1 MRASISFRETCLVST
16 MIWGRKDTICHMGN
30 SHLSLSLSLSLSHT
44 HPLSLSQ
51 NLAILTL
58 SSKNSLVRNK
68 SFHLSLIKP
77 ALLVS
82 NCSCNKLP
90 LTLWLKTTQI
100 YYLLEVSLKS
110 KMSAGFLE
118 AVGETLSLSFPVSFF
133 LSFFLCLSV
142 CGIIVPLPGTEFSH
156 LALNT
161 WSPNHWTAR
170 EFPPSFQRVPTFP
183 IWWPPTGHQSH
194 HSDLC
199 FHQPISFSPLRPLFC
214 L

>member
-1 MRASISFRETCLVST
+1 MSCVNHDLGEKRYHMPYGQFPSLSVSL
-16 MIWGRKDTICHMGN
+16 C
-30 SHLSLSLSLSLSHT
+30 LSLSLTHT

-118 AVGETLSLSFPVSFF
+118 AVGEILSLSFPVSSFF
-133 LSFFLCLSV
+133 LSFFASQSV
-142 CGIIVPLPGTEFSH
+142 GS
-156 LALNT
+156 
-161 WSPNHWTAR
+161 
-170 EFPPSFQRVPTFP
+170 
-183 IWWPPTGHQSH
+183 
-194 HSDLC
+194 
-199 FHQPISFSPLRPLFC
+199 
-214 L
+214 

>member
-118 AVGETLSLSFPVSFF
+118 AVGEILSLSFPVSSFF
-133 LSFFLCLSV
+133 LSLPLS
-142 CGIIVPLPGTEFSH
+142 L
-156 LALNT
+156 
-161 WSPNHWTAR
+161 WD
-170 EFPPSFQRVPTFP
+170 
-183 IWWPPTGHQSH
+183 
-194 HSDLC
+194 HSSLTRD
-199 FHQPISFSPLRPLFC
+199 
-214 L
+214 